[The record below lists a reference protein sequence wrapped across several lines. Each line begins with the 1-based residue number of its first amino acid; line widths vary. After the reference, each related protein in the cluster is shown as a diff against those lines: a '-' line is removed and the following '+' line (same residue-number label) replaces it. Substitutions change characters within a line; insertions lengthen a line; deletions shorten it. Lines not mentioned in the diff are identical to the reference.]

1 MAATAP
7 DQSPAPGNAP
17 LVSLSVVSHGQ
28 AALVAQ
34 LLRDVQAHVAG
45 PIEVIVTLNIPEHLP
60 FAPDD
65 YPFPVRLVSNAKP
78 KGFGANH
85 NQAFALSSGA
95 HFAVLNPDIR
105 LHADPLPALLGVLG
119 GDIGVAAPAVLNPAN
134 EPEDSARRFPTPL
147 AILLKALRGSRGSD
161 YPTDQARIFPDWVA
175 GMFMLFPRRV
185 FADLRGFDERY
196 FLYYEDVD
204 LCARLRSAGLR
215 VCRVAE
221 CCVIHDAR
229 RQSHRNMRYL
239 RWHLTSM
246 LRFFLAHPRLAL
258 GFR

>member
-1 MAATAP
+1 MVATTLDDNP
-7 DQSPAPGNAP
+7 DSGSVPR
-17 LVSLSVVSHGQ
+17 VSLSVVSHGQ
-28 AALVAQ
+28 AALVAE

-45 PIEVIVTLNIPEHLP
+45 PIEVILTLNVPEALP
-60 FAPDD
+60 FSPDVFN
-65 YPFPVRLVSNAKP
+65 FPVRLIANEKP

-95 HFAVLNPDIR
+95 YFAVLNPDIR
-105 LHADPLPALLGVLG
+105 LRADPLPALLEVLG

-134 EPEDSARRFPTPL
+134 EPEDSARKFPTPL
-147 AILLKALRGSRGSD
+147 AILLKALRGSRGND
-161 YPTDQARIFPDWVA
+161 YPTDQPRVFPDWVA

-215 VCRVAE
+215 VCQVAG
-221 CCVIHDAR
+221 CFVIHDAR
-229 RQSHRNMRYL
+229 RQSHRNLRYL

>member
-1 MAATAP
+1 MAATAF
-7 DQSPAPGNAP
+7 DVNPGPGAVP
-17 LVSLSVVSHGQ
+17 RASLSVVSHGQ
-28 AALVAQ
+28 AALVAE
-34 LLRDVQAHVAG
+34 LLRDVQAHVSG
-45 PIEVIVTLNIPEHLP
+45 PIEVILTLNIPEALP
-60 FAPDD
+60 FSAGDFN
-65 YPFPVRLVSNAKP
+65 FPVRLITNEKP

-85 NQAFALSSGA
+85 NQAFSASSGEY
-95 HFAVLNPDIR
+95 FVVLNPDIR
-105 LHADPLPALLGVLG
+105 LRADPLPALMEVLG

-147 AILLKALRGSRGSD
+147 AILLKALRGSRGGD
-161 YPTDQARIFPDWVA
+161 YPTDQPRVLPDWVA

-215 VCRVAE
+215 ACRVAE

-229 RQSHRNMRYL
+229 RQSHRSLRYL
-239 RWHLTSM
+239 RWHVSSM
-246 LRFFLAHPRLAL
+246 LRFFLTHPRLAL